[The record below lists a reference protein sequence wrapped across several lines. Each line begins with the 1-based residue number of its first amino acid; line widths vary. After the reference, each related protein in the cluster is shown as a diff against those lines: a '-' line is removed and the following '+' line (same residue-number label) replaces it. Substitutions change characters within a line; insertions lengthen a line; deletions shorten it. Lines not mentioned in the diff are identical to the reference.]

1 MQLEGS
7 PHSQTSAAG
16 ASLQMTQIQH
26 NENSYLMV
34 QKEQMQLNRSE
45 RYSSP
50 ICLLLL
56 LTMRCAVVQA
66 MFDRYCQPQASVIS
80 HMRLPLQTFTPTAPD
95 DRAGGPRPG
104 GVQRVH
110 LRLRPGTRR
119 PDTTRAHCS
128 ATHARHAPQP
138 SHPRNTPAR
147 AAPPPRRAP
156 ARPAPSSDIPWP
168 PRRRHRQCSRRDV

>member
-80 HMRLPLQTFTPTAPD
+80 HMRLPLQTVNYAH
-95 DRAGGPRPG
+95 RS
-104 GVQRVH
+104 
-110 LRLRPGTRR
+110 RR
-119 PDTTRAHCS
+119 PRRWTTSWRGTTRAS
-128 ATHARHAPQP
+128 SPTARHAPPRHNPRPLLGHACQTRSPASP
-138 SHPRNTPAR
+138 SPKHRRAR
-147 AAPPPRRAP
+147 AAAEAGSGTTRALFGHTM
-156 ARPAPSSDIPWP
+156 AAAAPSSSAQP
-168 PRRRHRQCSRRDV
+168 S